1 MNGLKKGDNMKNI
14 SESIKYARNEMF
26 SPETVYKDLRDEVLI
41 GERVLYK
48 GDYYLH
54 RGFINA
60 FSVPLY
66 LGAIDK
72 DHFNPHFMPNDKEFY
87 KGFIREIKESGL
99 SDEELRINIPYMA
112 ILYTNNYFRS
122 TCSKK
127 SEGYKKIF
135 EEFKARKLKEGN
147 YTDAELRSMLRV
159 KVYEAFKPSSTKTS
173 AAYIVS
179 QNIFKNIDAAMCVEI
194 NSSYANLLA
203 LLGYDIYVVTGF
215 IYVCNRNSGHCYPLV
230 RIDSGN
236 SYAILDLTMNCFGG
250 KIINPLQGYRLKLT
264 SRYNDDIIYKLPSF
278 TDGTSSLQ
286 PILRK

>member
-1 MNGLKKGDNMKNI
+1 MKNI
-14 SESIKYARNEMF
+14 KESIKYVRNGMF
-26 SPETVYKDLRDEVLI
+26 SPESVYKDLRDEVLI

-72 DHFNPHFMPNDKEFY
+72 DRFNPHFMPNDKSFY
-87 KGFIREIKESGL
+87 EGFIREIKESGL

-122 TCSKK
+122 MHSKK
-127 SEGYKKIF
+127 SEGFKKIF

-147 YTDAELRSMLRV
+147 YTDDELRSMLRL
-159 KVYEAFKPSSTKTS
+159 KIYEAFKPSGTQIFEP
-173 AAYIVS
+173 YIVS
-179 QNIFKNIDAAMCVEI
+179 QDIFKSINAAMCVEI
-194 NSSYANLLA
+194 NSSYASLLA

-230 RIDSGN
+230 RADDSN
-236 SYAILDLTMNCFGG
+236 PYTILDLTMNCYGG
-250 KIINPLQGYRLKLT
+250 KIMDPLQGYRLKLIN
-264 SRYNDDIIYKLPSF
+264 RYNDDIIYKLPSF
-278 TDGTSSLQ
+278 TEGASSLQ